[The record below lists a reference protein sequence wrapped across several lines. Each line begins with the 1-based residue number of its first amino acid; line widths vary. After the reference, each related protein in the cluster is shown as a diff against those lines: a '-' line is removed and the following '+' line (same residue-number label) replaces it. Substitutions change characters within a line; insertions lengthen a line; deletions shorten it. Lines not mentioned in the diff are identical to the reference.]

1 MEFSNPDILWG
12 LIAVPVLVVVLIY
25 GYRRRREAMVQFTG
39 PVLSDAL
46 APGRSWR
53 KSLLKGFLKT
63 TALALLVVALAGPRF
78 GTRLVKVEREG
89 VDLVITL
96 DTSLSML
103 AEDMLPNRLE
113 RAKQEMIDLIR
124 GLRGDRV
131 GIVVFAGKAFALCPL
146 TVDYDAA
153 LMFTRSVGVDVVSE
167 PGTNLADA
175 IDVSVALFDKSE
187 RQDRAIILVTDGE
200 SHEGNAVEAAK
211 TAGSRGIRIY
221 TIGIGNPAGELIPE
235 RGTTGSVEGYKK
247 DSHGETVLTQLD
259 ERTLQE
265 VASASGG
272 KYLPATREGLELK
285 VLYNEISGME
295 KKRIRG
301 EFVERKKE
309 RFWIFLCGALLALF
323 LDAVVTSKARLR
335 GGRRGRLLHS
345 GAAVLALMIVP
356 VVAGARTVD
365 AGKVKSGNKYFD
377 AGEYDKAMTLYVESM
392 GDTLKLP
399 KNYQGVLYNLGNTLY
414 QQEKYKDAI
423 QMYQGSYS
431 PDSTLNGNVLY
442 NRANALLRSGDP
454 ASAVQSY
461 VQALMY
467 LPDDEDVRHNL
478 ELALEQLQQ
487 QRQQQQQQQQD
498 QSKDRKEQGENKRQQ
513 QQRQEQKEQEERQD
527 KQKGD
532 EQEQEQQ
539 QQPDSTQMQSP
550 PPQPDSTQAL
560 PQPQLSEEDMKKL
573 SKEDAMRI
581 LRALEESEKKLQAER
596 HKAAFRR
603 QKKTGKDW

>member
-1 MEFSNPDILWG
+1 
-12 LIAVPVLVVVLIY
+12 
-25 GYRRRREAMVQFTG
+25 
-39 PVLSDAL
+39 
-46 APGRSWR
+46 
-53 KSLLKGFLKT
+53 
-63 TALALLVVALAGPRF
+63 
-78 GTRLVKVEREG
+78 
-89 VDLVITL
+89 
-96 DTSLSML
+96 L

-131 GIVVFAGKAFALCPL
+131 GIVVFAGKAFALSPL

-167 PGTNLADA
+167 PGTNLAEA
-175 IDVSVALFDKSE
+175 IDVSVGLFDKSE

-200 SHEGNAVEAAK
+200 SHEGDVVEAAK

-285 VLYNEISGME
+285 VLYNQISGME

-309 RFWIFLCGALLALF
+309 RFWIFLCGALLALL

-345 GAAVLALMIVP
+345 GAAVLALMMIVP

-392 GDTLKLP
+392 GDSLKLP

-487 QRQQQQQQQQD
+487 QQQQQQQQQD

-527 KQKGD
+527 KQKRD